1 MDKINILAIFVVVTF
16 ALALVN
22 IYSFIG
28 INNKLDA
35 ITGKITEIRQ
45 PEQPE
50 AFPKVQVSADDDSR
64 IGPQNAAVTIIEFSD
79 YQCIYCERAEATI
92 KQIISNYGN
101 DVKFVYR
108 DFPLSFH
115 QFAQKAAEA
124 SECADEQGKFWQY
137 HDKLFDNQ
145 QALNTSDLK
154 QYAKEIGMDSV
165 KFNECLDNSRMASE
179 VQKDIEDGQSYG
191 VSGTPTFFINGI
203 ELVGA
208 QPYSAFEQLI
218 NQELNK

>member
-1 MDKINILAIFVVVTF
+1 MDKIKILAIFVAVTF
-16 ALALVN
+16 ALALAN

-35 ITGKITEIRQ
+35 ITGKITEINQ
-45 PEQPE
+45 PKQPE
-50 AFPKVQVSADDDSR
+50 APSRVQVSADDDPR
-64 IGPQNAAVTIIEFSD
+64 IGPQNTAVTVIEFSD
-79 YQCIYCERAEATI
+79 YQCPYCGRAETAI

-101 DVKFVYR
+101 SVKFVYR

-145 QALNTSDLK
+145 QALDTPDLK
-154 QYAKEIGMDSV
+154 QYAKDIGLDSI
-165 KFNECLDNSRMASE
+165 KFNECLDNSRMAPE
-179 VQKDIEDGQSYG
+179 VRKDIEDGQMYG
-191 VSGTPTFFINGI
+191 VTGTPTFFINGI

-208 QPYSAFEQLI
+208 QPYSAFEQII
-218 NQELNK
+218 NQELNE